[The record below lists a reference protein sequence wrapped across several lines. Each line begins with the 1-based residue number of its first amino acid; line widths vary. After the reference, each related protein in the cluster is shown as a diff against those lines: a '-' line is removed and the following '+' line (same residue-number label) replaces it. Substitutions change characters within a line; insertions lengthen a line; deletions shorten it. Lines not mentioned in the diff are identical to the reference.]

1 MDISRRSIA
10 AIVLLLPFVGI
21 ISAMWFVVPAV
32 EEAFLY
38 KVIAFDSESA
48 EAQVVG
54 VEGGELIV
62 RFTPEGGNSTVETV
76 ASGSFDAA
84 DPPESV
90 EVSYVEDLPSY
101 ARLNGSFWLPRIL
114 YGIPI
119 LFLATF
125 LVMFHPSGPRAE
137 ICRARREGHEK
148 SVGKEKILRS
158 WKPLLGFSVLGLG
171 LGLMVVPALRF
182 TAHDIIENG
191 ALVPWFPAG
200 FALLFWGG
208 ALAVVT
214 AADLVH
220 LRKFRDAPVK
230 QPWFFPKETLGIAV
244 LAFVLLI
251 GVMLGVSF
259 LRGEPELENPQ
270 AGEGV
275 IVDLECRSR
284 NSGGCLEHAQVEY
297 IVQGLMYREYVRRDH
312 EGVDVGD
319 QISLEWSAADPSQVR
334 ESNS

>member
-10 AIVLLLPFVGI
+10 AIGLLLPFVGI
-21 ISAMWFVVPAV
+21 IAAMWFVVPAV

-38 KVIAFDSESA
+38 KVIAFDSETA
-48 EAQVVG
+48 EAQVIG
-54 VEGGELIV
+54 VEAGELVV
-62 RFTPEGGNSTVETV
+62 RFTPEGESSPVETV
-76 ASGSFDAA
+76 ASGGFDAA
-84 DPPESV
+84 DPPGSV
-90 EVSYVEDLPSY
+90 EVSYVEGLPSY
-101 ARLNGSFWLPRIL
+101 ARLNGSFWLPKIL
-114 YGIPI
+114 YGMPV
-119 LFLATF
+119 LFLVAF

-137 ICRARREGHEK
+137 IYRARREGYGK
-148 SVGKEKILRS
+148 LVGKEELIRA

-171 LGLMVVPALRF
+171 LVLMVVPAVRF

-191 ALVPWFPAG
+191 ALVPWLPAG
-200 FALLFWGG
+200 FVLLVCGG
-208 ALAVVT
+208 SLAVIT

-220 LRKFRDAPVK
+220 LRKARDAPVK

-244 LAFVLLI
+244 LAFLLLI

-275 IVDLECRSR
+275 IVALECRSL
-284 NSGGCLEHAQVEY
+284 NAGGCLEHAQVEY
-297 IVQGLMYREYVRRDH
+297 TVQGLMYREYVRRDH

-319 QISLEWSAADPSQVR
+319 QISLEWSAVNPSQVR
-334 ESNS
+334 ETDS